1 MLSKVGRL
9 AVSFRITY
17 SVLDADL
24 EALHRE
30 LDGALA
36 RVRSNLGSEHPCWVN
51 GNPIRTRTVFDNR
64 NPANTQQLLGHIHAA
79 DHTMVE
85 AAVAAARTAQR
96 DWGRRP
102 WQERVAI
109 VRDAAERISE
119 RRLEAASIM
128 MLETGKNRLESLG
141 DVEEAAELLRYYA
154 AQLEE
159 ADGYARPL
167 GRLSSNENTRD
178 VLKPFG
184 VFAVISPFNFPLALP
199 AGMSSAALLGG
210 NAVIL
215 KPSEETP
222 MSAEFLYF
230 ALRDAGV
237 PDGVFQVLHGTGE
250 VVGRSLVQHGGIDG
264 VAFTGSRAVGLE
276 IHRALA
282 REYIKPALLELGGKN
297 AAVVCRHADLD
308 AAAEGCVRSAF
319 GLSGQK
325 CSALSRLIVDRN
337 VKEPLLDRIR
347 QRTAALKIGDPTER
361 DVFVGPVINA
371 DAVQRYVHAAQEA
384 RHSGVVHAGADRP
397 GNRTD
402 LESGYY
408 VLPTVAELPRN
419 HRLTQDELFL
429 PFLTVETFDELHDAV
444 ARVNALPYGLTGGV
458 FSERPE
464 DVEYFMDH
472 AEAGVLYANRRT
484 GATTGAWPGVQSF
497 CGWKGS
503 GSTGKGGCGPYYV
516 AQFMR
521 EQSQTRMQ

>member
-1 MLSKVGRL
+1 
-9 AVSFRITY
+9 
-17 SVLDADL
+17 L

-30 LDGALA
+30 LDGSLDG
-36 RVRSNLGSEHPCWVN
+36 VRASLGSDHPCWVN
-51 GNPIRTRTVFDNR
+51 GHPVATGALFDNR
-64 NPANTQQLLGHIHAA
+64 NPANPDQLLGRFHAA
-79 DHTMVE
+79 DATLVDQ
-85 AAVAAARTAQR
+85 AVIAARVAQR

-102 WQERVAI
+102 WQERVAM
-109 VRDAAERISE
+109 VRAAADLISQ
-119 RRLEAASIM
+119 RRLEVASMM

-141 DVEEAAELLRYYA
+141 DVEEAADLLRYYA
-154 AQLEE
+154 AQVEE
-159 ADGYARPL
+159 ANGYVRPL
-167 GRLSSNENTRD
+167 GRLSPNENTRD
-178 VLKPFG
+178 VLKPYG

-222 MSAEFLYF
+222 ASAEALYV

-237 PDGVFQVLHGTGE
+237 PNGVFQVLHGTGE
-250 VVGRSLVQHGGIDG
+250 VVGRSLVQHVGVDG

-276 IHRALA
+276 IHRSLA
-282 REYIKPALLELGGKN
+282 REFIKPALLELGGKN
-297 AAVVCRHADLD
+297 AAVVCRDADLD
-308 AAAEGCVRSAF
+308 AAAEGVVRSAF

-325 CSALSRLIVDRN
+325 CSALSRLFVDRN
-337 VKEPLLDRIR
+337 IKASLLDRIL
-347 QRTAALKIGDPTER
+347 QRTTGLKLGDPTQR
-361 DVFVGPVINA
+361 DVFVGPVINIE
-371 DAVQRYVHAAQEA
+371 AVRRYDRAAEQA
-384 RHSGVVHAGADRP
+384 RQTGVVHVGAERP
-397 GNRTD
+397 SKRAD
-402 LESGYY
+402 LATGYF

-419 HRLTQDELFL
+419 HPLTQDELFL
-429 PFLTVETFDELHDAV
+429 PFLTVETFDTLPEAIGL
-444 ARVNALPYGLTGGV
+444 VNALPYGLTGGV
-458 FSERPE
+458 FSAREQ